1 MCLQKQF
8 DKERSKSKHTHIH
21 TCLGVYMC
29 ANSKSN
35 DYGEQRKMT
44 LAHVL
49 LNVHFFDVIDEAN
62 SAYTIL
68 L

>member
-8 DKERSKSKHTHIH
+8 DKERSKSKHTHTY